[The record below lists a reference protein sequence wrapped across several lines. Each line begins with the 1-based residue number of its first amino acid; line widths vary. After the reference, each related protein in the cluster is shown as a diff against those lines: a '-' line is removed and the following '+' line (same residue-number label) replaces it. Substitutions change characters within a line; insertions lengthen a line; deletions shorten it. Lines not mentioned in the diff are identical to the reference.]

1 MVHEIVFSVHHV
13 IHSRNILYTAVLQT
27 PILTFIK
34 FTLKKRKVIAVFLP
48 SSRTSGL
55 TMMCLLA
62 WSVKQEIQLRSRDK
76 RLASGDWL
84 PDLLKKG
91 K

>member
-1 MVHEIVFSVHHV
+1 MFSVHHV
-13 IHSRNILYTAVLQT
+13 VHSKNIVYTAVLQT

-34 FTLKKRKVIAVFLP
+34 FTLKKRKVLAVFLP
-48 SSRTSGL
+48 SNPTSGL
-55 TMMCLLA
+55 TVIGLVP
-62 WSVKQEIQLRSRDK
+62 WSVKQETQLHSRDK